1 MITFIYTI
9 GDVNGLH
16 ARPAGAIVN
25 CAKSFSSEIT
35 VEKNGKSADAKKLL
49 SVMSLAGKHGEQL
62 LFTVNGED
70 EQKAAKELERI
81 CHEIIG

>member
-9 GDVNGLH
+9 KDVHGLH

-25 CAKSFSSEIT
+25 CAKGFSSDIT
-35 VEKNGKSADAKKLL
+35 VEKDGKVADAKKLL

-62 LFTVNGED
+62 TFTVSGED
-70 EQKAAKELERI
+70 EAAAAEELERI
-81 CHEIIG
+81 CHETIG